1 LAKFTLQ
8 VIAKGFFAYAMVPN
22 SWKKRRLM
30 RLVAIVCFAVVLS
43 SIFIAQSTLQSSAQS
58 ASNLNLQFPSELSV
72 GRLILLKP
80 DWNGVAQSATGTPL
94 AAARGSVKTL
104 AGQSIMLLSND
115 CISEHMNLLGS
126 FPPNALA
133 CLVLNN
139 TSITDKDLIFVKHL
153 TGLRRLELEDTD
165 ITDVGLEQLSKL
177 SSLEYLRLSNTLV
190 RGNTFGYLAATNLK
204 NLHLDNLALGARAF
218 REVSKFKELRWLNL
232 SRVHLTDSALA
243 ELAQLPKLY
252 GLIIPN
258 NHTLTDIGLRKLVGM
273 KQLRRLDLS
282 STGVTL
288 GGVLALKGI
297 PLKWLKLSPSFKS
310 EQGSALL
317 HRAFPRAEIE
327 FDKDRQRIPSE
338 MFAPLH

>member
-72 GRLILLKP
+72 GRLILLNLTGK
-80 DWNGVAQSATGTPL
+80 ATQSATGTFI
-94 AAARGSVKTL
+94 AARGLSKL

-115 CISEHMNLLGS
+115 CISERMNLLRS
-126 FPPNALA
+126 FPANALA
-133 CLVLNN
+133 CLALNS
-139 TSITDKDLIFVKHL
+139 TSITDKDLAFVNHL
-153 TGLRRLELEDTD
+153 SGLRRLELEDTD
-165 ITDVGLEQLSKL
+165 ITDAGLEQLSKL

-297 PLKWLKLSPSFKS
+297 PLKWLKLSSSFKS

-317 HRAFPRAEIE
+317 HRAFPHAVIE
-327 FDKDRQRIPSE
+327 FDLDRPRMPTE
-338 MFAPLH
+338 LFAPLH